1 MTGNETAP
9 PSPDVPAAR
18 PDGDVRALNRELSN
32 RHIQLIAIGGAIGTG
47 LFMGS
52 GKAISLA
59 GPSLLL
65 AYLIIGLMLFFVM
78 RAMGEMFLHDLR
90 FKSFQDFS
98 REMIGPWAGFFT
110 GWTYWVLWVVTAAAE
125 MLAIIGYFDFWIGNL
140 NVSMICTAA
149 LLLALLGSNLLTVKL
164 FGELEFWFA
173 LIKIIAIIALI
184 LVGAYMVT
192 TGFTSPDGTVASVTY
207 LWSHGGVFPTGL
219 TGFLAAF
226 QLAIFSFIGTELI
239 GTAAAETAD
248 PHKTLPKAIN
258 AIPVRIIIFYV
269 LALAAIMAVTP
280 WDRVSPEMSPFVNV
294 FNLAGLVA
302 AASVMNF
309 VVLTSASS
317 SSNSGI
323 FSTSRM
329 LYGLADTGYASKRFA
344 RLSGRHV
351 PANALVLSGALV
363 FIAFP
368 VLKIGGTVM
377 RAFQLIS
384 SVSSIL
390 VLFIW
395 SLIMVAYIMYRR
407 KFPQAHAQASF
418 RVPGAVFMPWVVLV
432 FFLGMIAILAL
443 DEETRVAL
451 VLTPLWFI
459 ALAVVWRLRFAGRPA
474 VVKTPAAAAD

>member
-125 MLAIIGYFDFWIGNL
+125 MIAIIGYFDFWIGNL

-329 LYGLADTGYASKRFA
+329 
-344 RLSGRHV
+344 

-443 DEETRVAL
+443 DEETRIAL

>member
-1 MTGNETAP
+1 MTVKDEGPPQGSTSVARDGQAP
-9 PSPDVPAAR
+9 
-18 PDGDVRALNRELSN
+18 GEKTLNRELSN

-52 GKAISLA
+52 GRAISLA

-65 AYLIIGLMLFFVM
+65 AYLIIGTMLFFMM

-90 FKSFQDFS
+90 YKSFQDFS
-98 REMIGPWAGFFT
+98 RVMIGPWAGFFA
-110 GWTYWVLWVVTAAAE
+110 GWTYWILWVVTAAAE
-125 MLAIIGYFDFWIGNL
+125 MIVIVGYFDFWIQNL
-140 NVSMICTAA
+140 NVSMVCTAV
-149 LLLALLGSNLLTVKL
+149 LLAALLGSNLLTVKL

-184 LVGAYMVT
+184 LVGAYMVVT
-192 TGFTSPDGTVASVTY
+192 RFTSPDGTVASVAY
-207 LWSHGGVFPTGL
+207 LWNRGGVFPTGM

-258 AIPVRIIIFYV
+258 AIPMRIVVFYV
-269 LALAAIMAVTP
+269 LALAAIMSVTP
-280 WDRVSPEMSPFVNV
+280 WDKVNSEMSPFVNV
-294 FNLAGLVA
+294 FNLAGLTA

-329 LYGLADTGYASKRFA
+329 LYGLSDTGYAPRRFA
-344 RLSGRHV
+344 RLSSRHV
-351 PANALVLSGALV
+351 PANALVLSVALIC
-363 FIAFP
+363 IAFP

-377 RAFQLIS
+377 TAFQMVS

-395 SLIMVAYIMYRR
+395 GLITVAYIMYRR
-407 KFPQAHAQASF
+407 KFPQDHKESAF
-418 RVPGAVFMPWVVLV
+418 RVPGASFMPWILLA
-432 FFLGMIAILAL
+432 FFCFMVAVLAL
-443 DEETRVAL
+443 DAQTRIAL
-451 VLTPLWFI
+451 YLTPVWFI
-459 ALAVVWRLRFAGRPA
+459 VLAIIWNRSGKK
-474 VVKTPAAAAD
+474 KTVPSHG

>member
-1 MTGNETAP
+1 MSEDNP
-9 PSPDVPAAR
+9 PRTPADPAS
-18 PDGDVRALNRELSN
+18 GDESLNRELSN

-59 GPSLLL
+59 GPALLL
-65 AYLIIGLMLFFVM
+65 AYLVIGLMLFFVM
-78 RAMGEMFLHDLR
+78 RAMGEMLLHDLR
-90 FKSFQDFS
+90 YKSFQDFS
-98 REMIGPWAGFFT
+98 REMIGPWAGFFA
-110 GWTYWVLWVVTAAAE
+110 GWTYWILWVVTAAAE
-125 MLAIIGYFDFWIGNL
+125 MIAIVGYFDFWIQNL
-140 NVSMICTAA
+140 NVSMICTAV
-149 LLLALLGSNLLTVKL
+149 LLVSLLGSNLLTVRL

-184 LVGAYMVT
+184 LVGTYMVAT
-192 TGFTSPDGTVASVTY
+192 RFTSPDGTVASVTY
-207 LWSHGGVFPTGL
+207 LWSHGGVFPTGI

-248 PHKTLPKAIN
+248 PHTTLPKAIN
-258 AIPVRIIIFYV
+258 AIPVRIVVFYV
-269 LALAAIMAVTP
+269 LALTVIMSVTP
-280 WDRVSPEMSPFVNV
+280 WDRVNPEMSPFVNV

-329 LYGLADTGYASKRFA
+329 LYGLAGSGYASQRFA
-344 RLSGRHV
+344 KLSSRHV
-351 PANALVLSGALV
+351 PANALILSGALV

-368 VLKIGGTVM
+368 VLKLGGTVM

-390 VLFIW
+390 VLFVW

-407 KFPQAHAQASF
+407 KFPQPHRESPF
-418 RVPGAVFMPWVVLV
+418 RVPGAPYMPWVVLA
-432 FFLGMIAILAL
+432 FFAAMLAVLGM
-443 DEETRVAL
+443 DSQTRIAL
-451 VLTPLWFI
+451 VLTPVWFLI
-459 ALAVVWRLRFAGRPA
+459 LAVIWNKSAKK
-474 VVKTPAAAAD
+474 KTVTT

>member
-1 MTGNETAP
+1 MTGNEAAP
-9 PSPDVPAAR
+9 PPPGVSAAE
-18 PDGDVRALNRELSN
+18 PGGDARALNRELSN

-78 RAMGEMFLHDLR
+78 RAMGEMLLHDLR
-90 FKSFQDFS
+90 YKSFQDFS
-98 REMIGPWAGFFT
+98 RVMIGPWAGLFA
-110 GWTYWVLWVVTAAAE
+110 GWTYWILWVVTAAAE
-125 MLAIIGYFDFWIGNL
+125 MIAIIGYFDFWIGNL
-140 NVSMICTAA
+140 NISMLCTAV

-184 LVGAYMVT
+184 LVGAWMVVT
-192 TGFTSPDGTVASVTY
+192 RFVSPDGTAASVTY
-207 LWSHGGVFPTGL
+207 LWSRGGVFPTGL
-219 TGFLAAF
+219 SGFLAAF
-226 QLAIFSFIGTELI
+226 QLAVFSFIGTELI
-239 GTAAAETAD
+239 GTTAAETAD
-248 PHKTLPKAIN
+248 PRTTLPKAID
-258 AIPVRIIIFYV
+258 AIPVRIIVFYV
-269 LALAAIMAVTP
+269 LALAAIMSVTP
-280 WDRVSPEMSPFVNV
+280 WDEVNPEVSPFVNV
-294 FNLAGLVA
+294 FNLVGLVA

-329 LYGLADTGYASKRFA
+329 LYGLAGTGYATERFS
-344 RLSGRHV
+344 RLSRRRV
-351 PANALVLSGALV
+351 PANALILSGALV

-377 RAFQLIS
+377 RAFQLVS

-407 KFPQAHAQASF
+407 KFPQVHAQAPF
-418 RVPGAVFMPWVVLV
+418 RLPGAAFMPWVVLA
-432 FFLGMIAILAL
+432 FFLGMLVILAL

-459 ALAVVWRLRFAGRPA
+459 ALALVWRLRFAGRPA
-474 VVKTPAAAAD
+474 VVEEPAAATD